1 MLVLRKSG
9 GDSPRSTAALF
20 GLGLIGA
27 RLARHLQGLGYDTAA
42 ELPFS
47 WGKRQARGREL
58 SDIAACL
65 GAPGP
70 GAQGRQRLDIVWS
83 AGQGGFDM
91 ADDQAKRELADFGD
105 VLDLAADMA
114 KNPAQRAVRVHLLS
128 SAGGLFEGQR
138 NVTLSTP
145 PAPKRCYGMLKLRQ
159 EQVLSQV
166 AEVARIVYRPS
177 SVYGFSGPGKRMGL
191 IPTLL
196 ANGARYQVSTIYG
209 APDTLRDY
217 VSVQDAAQF
226 MARQVEGA
234 QGGSRTM
241 ILASARPTSLSE
253 VLCAV
258 ETTLKRKI
266 FIAYRGDA
274 SCNTAHITFSPHAL
288 PPGWRPCGIDV
299 GIRTLWNFFCH

>member
-1 MLVLRKSG
+1 MLVLRKAG
-9 GDSPRSTAALF
+9 GRSPGAVAALF

-27 RLARHLQGLGYDTAA
+27 GLARRLQGLGYARAA

-47 WGKRQARGREL
+47 WGKRQDRGREA
-58 SDIAACL
+58 SDIAAAL
-65 GAPGP
+65 KAMEQGAAGP
-70 GAQGRQRLDIVWS
+70 MRLDIVWS
-83 AGQGGFDM
+83 AGQGGFGMDEE
-91 ADDQAKRELADFGD
+91 QAGRELADFAD
-105 VLDLAADMA
+105 MLDLAAGLA
-114 KNPAQRAVRVHLLS
+114 GRPEQRTVRVHLLS

-145 PAPKRCYGMLKLRQ
+145 PAPKRCYGLLKLRQ
-159 EQVLSQV
+159 EELLSQV
-166 AEVARIVYRPS
+166 ADADRIVYRPS
-177 SVYGFSGPGKRMGL
+177 SVYGFSGPGRRMGL

-226 MARQVEGA
+226 LARQVDAA
-234 QGGSRTM
+234 QGGSR
-241 ILASARPTSLSE
+241 ILLLASARPTSLSE
-253 VLCAV
+253 VLSAV

-266 FIAYRGDA
+266 FITYRGDA
-274 SCNTAHITFSPHAL
+274 SDNTAHITFSPRAL
-288 PPGWRPCGIDV
+288 PPDWRPCGIDV